1 MVQVMREAAEM
12 YALGTIGKEDVE
24 YLVSHKLGISKSFD
38 ELPQE
43 FHDYV
48 KEFSDRYDKYLE
60 LCANAE
66 CPEL

>member
-24 YLVSHKLGISKSFD
+24 YLVSHKLDISKSFD

-48 KEFSDRYDKYLE
+48 KEFSERYDEYLE
-60 LCANAE
+60 LCENAE
-66 CPEL
+66 SPEL